1 MPERSRAALALFAKA
16 PRPGR
21 VKTRL
26 AAALGARLAAEFHR
40 ECVLAAWQR
49 ISRLDGIELFLY
61 CDSQCAEFEELA
73 GGGRFRRQRGA
84 DLGHRMRSCLEELL
98 GSGYDRALIVG
109 SDAPTLPLQQVREAL
124 AALDEA
130 DAVLGPC
137 ADGGFTL
144 IGASRTAPEMFR
156 GVPWS
161 TAGTRQACLR
171 ALRAD
176 GLTAA
181 EVATEAYDV
190 DTSADLARLVRDPAL
205 GAGLRRWL
213 DRRLGALSQQIA
225 ASARPQL
232 PDH

>member
-1 MPERSRAALALFAKA
+1 MPERPRAALALFAKA

-26 AAALGARLAAEFHR
+26 AAALGARFAAEFHR

-49 ISRLDGIELFLY
+49 VSSLDGIDPFLY
-61 CDSQCAEFEELA
+61 CDSQWAEFEALA
-73 GGGRFRRQRGA
+73 GTRRFRRQRGGG
-84 DLGHRMRSCLEELL
+84 LGPRMLSCLDELL
-98 GSGYDRALIVG
+98 RSGYERALIVG
-109 SDAPTLPLQQVREAL
+109 SDAPTLPLRQVREAL
-124 AALDEA
+124 AALDGA

-144 IGASRTAPEMFR
+144 IGASRTAPDMFR
-156 GVPWS
+156 GVAWS
-161 TAGTRQACLR
+161 TSVTRHACMR
-171 ALRAD
+171 ALRAG

-181 EVATEAYDV
+181 EAATEAYDV
-190 DTSADLARLVRDPAL
+190 DTPADLERLVRDPAL
-205 GAGLRRWL
+205 DAGLSRWL

-225 ASARPQL
+225 ASARVQF